1 MSVAPSGNGLD
12 LTVRDFGAGQKV
24 FGRYTLI
31 RTLGR
36 GGMGVV
42 WLARDNVLE
51 RDVALKFLPELI
63 VHDRAV
69 LSDLKRETRRSLEL
83 THKNIVRIYDFVHD
97 EATGCISMEYIDGD
111 TLSNLRVDRPLKI
124 FEPPELTA
132 WIKQLC
138 EALDY
143 AHNYARVVHRDL
155 KPSNLMVTQRDDLKV
170 ADFGIARSLGDSMS
184 KLTMGRTT
192 TSGTLLYMSPQ
203 QLDGEQGTPLDDIY
217 SLGATIYELLTSKP
231 PFFSGNI
238 DRQIREKI
246 PRPMSHRRIELEV
259 EGEPIDETWE
269 KVVAACLQ
277 KEPSSRPQSVAE
289 IPELLAV
296 PSGPARKTRQ
306 QAAVPR
312 VKRVPKRRFR
322 RAALWI
328 TGAVSATSKAMF
340 RGATLAISVPSK
352 AISRGAAVGVAAI
365 KKDFRDTVLD
375 FRAASK
381 TISRG
386 TTAGVRAANQML
398 YRTGVMVIAGAKGV
412 ARGTAVAVPALTREL
427 LRGVAV
433 TVIPAA
439 VVAACVWFFA
449 IRTPPKKIVVQ
460 SSTKAPAVQLPKTQP
475 VPAPTESRIA
485 SVAPSV
491 VPLESPI
498 AVVSPI
504 LAPATQPTPES
515 TPPPPIEG
523 SLSLETT
530 PAGATVLLDNSVA
543 KESRKDVFVINGK
556 VHERKTLPNLAVGK
570 HHVRIAMDGYV
581 TQEMDADVNAGQVAS
596 LGVITLSPTAPSQEE
611 AKTKPETETQK
622 SADAKANDQKVAA
635 AKTPARK
642 RQPAAPRAKESP
654 SPVTRQAVAPP
665 PVKAVSKPAP
675 TPKPSVERK
684 RPQNPFGESAPGG

>member
-1 MSVAPSGNGLD
+1 MSVASSGNGLD

-97 EATGCISMEYIDGD
+97 ETTGCISMEYIDGD
-111 TLSNLRVDRPLKI
+111 TLSNLRVDRPSKI
-124 FEPPELTA
+124 FEPHELTA

-143 AHNYARVVHRDL
+143 AHNYVRVVHRDL
-155 KPSNLMVTQRDDLKV
+155 KPSNLMVTKRDDLKV
-170 ADFGIARSLGDSMS
+170 ADFGIARSLGDSVSM
-184 KLTMGRTT
+184 LTMGRTT

-246 PRPMSHRRIELEV
+246 PRPMSDRRIELEI
-259 EGEPIDETWE
+259 EGEPINETWE

-322 RAALWI
+322 RAAVWI

-340 RGATLAISVPSK
+340 RGAALAISVPSK
-352 AISRGAAVGVAAI
+352 AISRGAAVGVAAM

-381 TISRG
+381 AISRG

-398 YRTGVMVIAGAKGV
+398 YRTGVMVFAGAKVV

-449 IRTPPKKIVVQ
+449 IRPPPPKRVVQ
-460 SSTKAPAVQLPKTQP
+460 QPLPKMQP
-475 VPAPTESRIA
+475 SQPPQVQPSAVPN
-485 SVAPSV
+485 
-491 VPLESPI
+491 ESPV
-498 AVVSPI
+498 AKAAPV
-504 LAPATQPTPES
+504 LQPATQRVPES
-515 TPPPPIEG
+515 TPSPPIEG

-530 PAGATVLLDNSVA
+530 PAGATVIVDGS
-543 KESRKDVFVINGK
+543 IT
-556 VHERKTLPNLAVGK
+556 KTSPATFSNLAVGK
-570 HHVRIAMDGYV
+570 HQLQIVLEGYV
-581 TQEMDADVNAGQVAS
+581 TQEKEVEINEGQVTS
-596 LGVITLSPTAPSQEE
+596 QGVVTLYAREQPQPAATPNTVQAMPPNE
-611 AKTKPETETQK
+611 PVQK
-622 SADAKANDQKVAA
+622 ENEQKVAVATKPTRTNRPAKAQAKKSA
-635 AKTPARK
+635 A
-642 RQPAAPRAKESP
+642 
-654 SPVTRQAVAPP
+654 PVTRQAAAPP
-665 PVKAVSKPAP
+665 PPTAKSISKPAP
-675 TPKPSVERK
+675 APKPSVEPK
-684 RPQNPFGESAPGG
+684 RLRNPFGESAPGG